1 MADVTSTTTSQQ
13 ILDQYKLAEDKKDT
27 SGSNLGKDEFLKLM
41 IAQLKNQ
48 DPLQPQENGEFVA
61 QLAQFSQVEGL
72 DNLNNTVDN
81 MASQLRGAQALQA
94 SAMVGQAVIVPNNEY
109 GYLQSGDLIAAYAEV
124 PATTSNMVLEVQD
137 ATGRTLET
145 INLGRHDKG
154 PVSVRW
160 DGANLEVDGSL
171 VDLDRS
177 KLNRQTVMTDSE
189 GNVLK
194 DDNGNPIPAPYPP
207 GQYKLK
213 LTASIDGK
221 TESLG
226 AAMSARVDSVTIGT
240 DQQVTLNL
248 AGGTKASLGD
258 VKQIL
263 E

>member
-1 MADVTSTTTSQQ
+1 MADVTSTTTSQAV
-13 ILDQYKLAEDKKDT
+13 LDQYKLAEDKKDT
-27 SGSNLGKDEFLKLM
+27 TGSNLGKDEFLKLM

-48 DPLQPQENGEFVA
+48 DPLQPQQNGEFVA

-72 DNLNNTVDN
+72 DNLNGTVDN
-81 MASQLRGAQALQA
+81 MASQLRGAQALEA
-94 SAMVGQAVIVPNNEY
+94 SSMVGQAVIVPGNDM
-109 GYLQSGDLIAAYAEV
+109 GFLQSGDLIAAYAEL
-124 PATTSNMVLEVQD
+124 PATTSNMTLEIQD

-145 INLGRHDKG
+145 INLGRHDQG

-160 DGANLEVDGSL
+160 DGANLEVDGQI

-177 KLNRQTVMTDSE
+177 KLNRQAVLTDSE

-194 DDNGNPIPAPYPP
+194 DDNGDPIPAPYPQ
-207 GQYKLK
+207 GKYKLN
-213 LTASIDGK
+213 LSASIDGK

-240 DQQVTLNL
+240 NQQVTLNL
-248 AGGTKASLGD
+248 AGGTKAAMSE
-258 VKQIL
+258 VRQIL

>member
-1 MADVTSTTTSQQ
+1 MADVTSTTTSQAV
-13 ILDQYKLAEDKKDT
+13 LDQYKLAEDKKDT

-72 DNLNNTVDN
+72 DNLNGTVDN
-81 MASQLRGAQALQA
+81 MASQLRGAQALEA
-94 SAMVGQAVIVPNNEY
+94 SSMVGQAVIVPGNDM
-109 GYLQSGDLIAAYAEV
+109 GFLQSGDLIAAYAEL
-124 PATTSNMVLEVQD
+124 PATTSNMTLEIQD
-137 ATGRTLET
+137 ASGRTLET
-145 INLGRHDKG
+145 INLGRHDQG

-160 DGANLEVDGSL
+160 DGANLEVDGQI
-171 VDLDRS
+171 VELDRS
-177 KLNRQTVMTDSE
+177 KLNRQVVMTDSE

-194 DDNGNPIPAPYPP
+194 DDNGNPIPSPYPQ
-207 GQYKLK
+207 GKYKLN

-240 DQQVTLNL
+240 NQQVTLNL
-248 AGGTKASLGD
+248 AGGTKAAMSE
-258 VKQIL
+258 VRQIL